1 MYDVYLS
8 TEVATKGSSV
18 PDQPRT
24 ERLNRDRVL
33 ARALDLADRGGL
45 EGLTMRSLAAEL
57 GVVPMALYKHVAN
70 KDQLLGGLVDL
81 VFEEVAFQAVS
92 DDWITA
98 MRDRAASMR
107 QALSRHPWAIGM
119 MEGGHANQGPA
130 NLRYHNAVMGTLRGA
145 GFPFRNAVHASSVL
159 DAYIYGFALQERS
172 LQIDTPERAAEVI
185 ADQVE
190 ANPEAFLVEFPH
202 LAEVAAE
209 LGKGDFDF
217 SQEFT
222 IGLDLILEAIDRL
235 RPEWREHTS

>member
-1 MYDVYLS
+1 MQ
-8 TEVATKGSSV
+8 ER
-18 PDQPRT
+18 PRT

-33 ARALDLADRGGL
+33 QQALALVDRVGI
-45 EGLTMRSLAAEL
+45 EGLTMRALAGEL

-70 KDQLLGGLVDL
+70 KDQLLGALVDL

-92 DDWITA
+92 TDWTTA

-107 QALSRHPWAIGM
+107 GALARHPWAIGM
-119 MEGGHANQGPA
+119 MEGGHTNQGYA

-145 GFPFRNAVHASSVL
+145 GFPFRDAVHVSSVL

-185 ADQVE
+185 ASQVE
-190 ANPEAFLVEFPH
+190 ANPAAFLVEFPH

-217 SQEFT
+217 RQEFD

-235 RPEWREHTS
+235 RPDWRTA

>member
-1 MYDVYLS
+1 MQ
-8 TEVATKGSSV
+8 ER
-18 PDQPRT
+18 PRT

-33 ARALDLADRGGL
+33 QQALALVDRVGI
-45 EGLTMRSLAAEL
+45 EGLTMRALAGEL

-70 KDQLLGGLVDL
+70 KDQLLGALVDL

-92 DDWITA
+92 TDWTTA

-107 QALSRHPWAIGM
+107 GALARHPWAIGM
-119 MEGGHANQGPA
+119 MEGGHTNQGYA
-130 NLRYHNAVMGTLRGA
+130 NLRYPNAVMGTLRGA
-145 GFPFRNAVHASSVL
+145 GFPFRDAVHVSSVL

-185 ADQVE
+185 ASQVE
-190 ANPEAFLVEFPH
+190 ANPAAFLVEFPH

-217 SQEFT
+217 RQEFD

-235 RPEWREHTS
+235 RPDWRTA